1 MDYQE
6 QVDAKYST
14 MLHIH
19 KVYENIL
26 KISEYLIKNDYH
38 DIADKLLDRAL
49 IHDLSKLQEPEFTVF
64 MKSTKEL
71 KNLVYGSEEYNKSLT
86 NLGDALSHHYSN
98 NRHHPEHHHGGIMN
112 MNIIDILEM
121 SCDWHASSKRMN
133 NSNLGASLDIQ
144 KNRFSIPDI
153 LFYSI
158 VDIIFYL
165 ENKID
170 HIDIVERLQSLNLN
184 RQV

>member
-6 QVDAKYST
+6 QVDSKYST

-19 KVYENIL
+19 KVCENIL

-49 IHDLSKLQEPEFTVF
+49 LHDLSKLQEPEFTVF

-98 NRHHPEHHHGGIMN
+98 NRHHPEYHGGILN

-133 NSNLGASLDIQ
+133 DSNLNASLDIQ
-144 KNRFSIPDI
+144 KNRFSIPDR

-158 VDIIFYL
+158 VKIVLYL
-165 ENKID
+165 ENEID
-170 HIDIVERLQSLNLN
+170 CIDIVECIQSLN